1 MKIIL
6 SILILI
12 FSLHSWTKAD
22 DIREFEIEGMSIGDS
37 LLEFYSESEIKTQ
50 LSKTISTRKNTEMLR
65 VWFNISN
72 SNLYSSINIHFKND
86 KSYKIESIGGIEYFK
101 NDMTG
106 CYNKQNKVIK
116 DLEEAF
122 PDASKSDLEISKHS
136 SDSSGKSSVRDMWFD
151 LKNGQIYIACT
162 DWSSDMTSKYNWT
175 DNLGVYLD
183 SSEHIKWLISQ
194 DN

>member
-1 MKIIL
+1 MRIFL
-6 SILILI
+6 SILVLI
-12 FSLHSWTKAD
+12 FSLQSSTNAD
-22 DIREFEIEGMSIGDS
+22 DIRDFEIEGISIGDS

-50 LSKTISTRKNTEMLR
+50 LSKTTSTRKNTDMLR

-72 SNLYSSINIHFKND
+72 PNLYSSINIHFKND

-136 SDSSGKSSVRDMWFD
+136 SDTSGKSSVRDMWFD

-162 DWSSDMTSKYNWT
+162 DWSSDMTSKFNWT

-183 SSEHIKWLISQ
+183 SSEHINWLISL
-194 DN
+194 DD